1 MHEQLEQLQGNQVQ
15 RESMNMSKFTQ
26 LKKDQKSVLKDKK
39 SLEARIKELLS
50 EIE

>member
-1 MHEQLEQLQGNQVQ
+1 
-15 RESMNMSKFTQ
+15 MNMSKFTQ